1 MPITQEIAT
10 LLGQI
15 QEAGVKPFH
24 QSQVD
29 EVRAVVESFQNMQK
43 PVEVKTKTTDVEY
56 RTGTY
61 LRIYQPELAGKTL
74 PVLVYYHGGGFVAG
88 SLAVADETC
97 HVLAQ
102 MNQHIV
108 VSVDYRLAPEHPFP
122 AAHEDARQGLEWVFQ
137 HIQEYGGDENQ
148 ISVIGDSAGGNLAT
162 TSALWAVSQDMKIA
176 KQILIYPVIQPEMD
190 SASRNDENGYL
201 ISQQDMD
208 WFWKNYQI
216 QDGQSVQYS
225 PLQYDNLSAAP
236 ETLIVTTEYEVS
248 RDDAEYYGFRLIEQG
263 ITTTIKRIRG
273 GVHGIFWLSAVVPEH
288 QTIREEI
295 ARFLKK

>member
-1 MPITQEIAT
+1 MPITQEITA

-24 QSQVD
+24 QSQVE

-43 PVEVKTKTTDVEY
+43 PVELKTKTTDVEY

-61 LRIYQPELAGKTL
+61 LRIYQPELAETPL

-122 AAHEDARQGLEWVFQ
+122 SAHLDAREGLSWIFQ
-137 HIQEYGGDENQ
+137 HIKDYGGDVNK

-162 TSALWAVSQDMKIA
+162 TTALWAVSQGLKIA

-190 SASRNDENGYL
+190 SASRCDENGYL
-201 ISQQDMD
+201 ITQEDMD
-208 WFWKNYQI
+208 WFWKNYQV
-216 QDGQSVQYS
+216 QDGHSVKYS
-225 PLQYDNLSAAP
+225 PLQFENLANAP
-236 ETLIVTTEYEVS
+236 ETLLVTTEYEVS
-248 RDDAEYYGFRLIEQG
+248 RDDAEYYGFRLIEKG
-263 ITTTIKRIRG
+263 VTTTIKRIQG

-288 QTIREEI
+288 QLIRTEI
-295 ARFLKK
+295 TRFLNK